1 MKKYIDVTAKQ
12 REAVLRAIK
21 VSGRMLRYALSYDPQ
36 YGHSDTARQ
45 LRKTALEQGGVER
58 YDVTCEEVFFDSAGN
73 LRQLFRNGAELLIEK
88 STGAARVL
96 YRGKT
101 VITAESV
108 RISEVEALQNAA
120 RNL

>member
-12 REAVLRAIK
+12 REAVLRVFK

-36 YGHSDTARQ
+36 YGRSDTARRI
-45 LRKTALEQGGVER
+45 RKAALEQGGVER
-58 YDVTCEEVFFDSAGN
+58 YDVTCEEGFFDSAGN

>member
-12 REAVLRAIK
+12 RDAVVKVFK
-21 VSGRMLRYALSYDPQ
+21 VSGRMMRYALHYDPK
-36 YGHSDTARQ
+36 YGHSDTARRI
-45 LRKTALEQGGVER
+45 RKAALEQGGVER
-58 YDVTCEEVFFDSAGN
+58 YDVTSEEVWFDGEGN
-73 LRQLFRNGAELLIEK
+73 LRQLFRNGAELTIEK
-88 STGAARVL
+88 STGAARVV

-108 RISEVEALQNAA
+108 KISEIEALQNAA